1 MYNYLLNHLFS
12 CKAVIN
18 FWMQVTETHL
28 SQLKGKIQAA
38 IKILCFTE
46 RRDRSSES
54 TRMCNRMLQGIFCAG
69 LLSLLLSTS
78 LPHSLLFAN

>member
-28 SQLKGKIQAA
+28 SRLKGKIQAA
-38 IKILCFTE
+38 RKILFHRTKRQE
-46 RRDRSSES
+46 LRK
-54 TRMCNRMLQGIFCAG
+54 
-69 LLSLLLSTS
+69 
-78 LPHSLLFAN
+78 H